1 MPPPKKTSTFFLNN
15 SGQGFW
21 GASAVSSPSGV
32 WGTALADKRF
42 SRILEAP
49 DGLLKLVGGQ
59 VQGACPLKSAYVM
72 ADGATAKRSIV

>member
-1 MPPPKKTSTFFLNN
+1 LRERAANPSSTS
-15 SGQGFW
+15 W
-21 GASAVSSPSGV
+21 GVCGSAVSSPSGV

-49 DGLLKLVGGQ
+49 DGLLELVGGQ
-59 VQGACPLKSAYVM
+59 VQGAWPLKSAYVM